1 MYFTPKQMVIIFPVY
16 FSELVQNA
24 VHKGHNAND
33 NLQGYGV
40 RKSEVTRW
48 VHKIIYVIYCVI
60 LTFHQSSV
68 VSSLNNKLE
77 TNVVDEHLL
86 TIAESF

>member
-1 MYFTPKQMVIIFPVY
+1 MWGPLHPFSDGPYYVFRYISYLNMKMLEKTNIFHPKTNGNFFPIY

-40 RKSEVTRW
+40 RKSEVTR
-48 VHKIIYVIYCVI
+48 
-60 LTFHQSSV
+60 
-68 VSSLNNKLE
+68 
-77 TNVVDEHLL
+77 
-86 TIAESF
+86 